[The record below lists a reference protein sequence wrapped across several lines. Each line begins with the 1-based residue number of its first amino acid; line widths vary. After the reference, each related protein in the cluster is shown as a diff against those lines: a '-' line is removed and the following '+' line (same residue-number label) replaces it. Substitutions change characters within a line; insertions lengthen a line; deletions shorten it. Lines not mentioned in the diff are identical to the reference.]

1 MASIQ
6 KQTRRVRDPGTGK
19 IKEKIT
25 YRVFIRLR
33 GLSPITKTFSK
44 KKLAED
50 FAKWIEGDQEAAEAL
65 GGKASALMRS
75 MSLSELIDQYVRQ
88 YSGKDQSL
96 GSKLGRWKEHYGQRS
111 DHGHWTIN

>member
-1 MASIQ
+1 MASVQ

-19 IKEKIT
+19 IKVKIT

-50 FAKWIEGDQEAAEAL
+50 FAKRIEGDQEAAEAL
-65 GGKASALMRS
+65 GGNT
-75 MSLSELIDQYVRQ
+75 IGQVRLLRFS
-88 YSGKDQSL
+88 YFGL
-96 GSKLGRWKEHYGQRS
+96 V
-111 DHGHWTIN
+111 